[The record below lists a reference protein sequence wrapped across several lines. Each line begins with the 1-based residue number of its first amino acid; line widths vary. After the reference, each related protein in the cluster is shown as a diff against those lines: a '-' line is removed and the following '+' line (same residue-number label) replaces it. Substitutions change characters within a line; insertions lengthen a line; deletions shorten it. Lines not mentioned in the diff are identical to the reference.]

1 MSEPMS
7 PLALIAM
14 KALRWGVLGMAGF
27 LCLVLVLEAWKHGWN
42 LSALNPGFM
51 AVVGLLAAGAL
62 WLARS
67 IGRELTKH
75 GS

>member
-27 LCLVLVLEAWKHGWN
+27 LCLVLVLEAWKHGWDVRA
-42 LSALNPGFM
+42 LSPGFM
-51 AVVGLLAAGAL
+51 VVVGLLAVGAL
-62 WLARS
+62 WLARA
-67 IGRELTKH
+67 IGRELAKH

>member
-1 MSEPMS
+1 MS
-7 PLALIAM
+7 PLATVII
-14 KALRWGVLGMAGF
+14 KVLRWGVLGVAAF
-27 LCLVLVLEAWKHGWN
+27 LGLVLVLEAWKHGWD

-51 AVVGLLAAGAL
+51 AVVGLLALGAL

-67 IGRELTKH
+67 IARELAKH